1 MNVAMV
7 TTVGEIMV
15 SAFRL
20 SKASGLTL
28 GLALSSLFGTAQAGD
43 AATDD
48 VRYQL
53 GRKVF
58 TEQAQPPCKI
68 CHTLQDAGASGVI
81 GPNLDE
87 LKPTPERV
95 MAAVRGGV
103 GVMPAFEA
111 LLSDEQIE
119 AVAHYVAQVAGQ

>member
-1 MNVAMV
+1 
-7 TTVGEIMV
+7 MV

-20 SKASGLTL
+20 YKSTGLAL
-28 GLALSSLFGTAQAGD
+28 GLALSSLFGTAQAGEAAADD
-43 AATDD
+43 A
-48 VRYQL
+48 RYQL
-53 GRKVF
+53 GRKAF
-58 TEQAQPPCKI
+58 TEQAQPSCTI
-68 CHTLQDAGASGVI
+68 CHTLQDAGASGTI

-103 GVMPAFEA
+103 GVMPAFAA
-111 LLSDEQIE
+111 LLSAEQIE